1 MAHNEFVDTATSPIK
16 PTDVYMSEL
25 DKNAKQRLAFGVSVG
40 RTWEL
45 LAITKSVMLII
56 MKI

>member
-16 PTDVYMSEL
+16 PTDAHMSEL
-25 DKNAKQRLAFGVSVG
+25 DKNAKRLAFGVSVG